1 MHILKV
7 HLEICLVIK
16 DSILNGLKNVERL
29 SREKLPQKTY
39 YFLAVRVNVSLK
51 NEYSKYPQLLK
62 FNFGVFCAKS
72 EL

>member
-1 MHILKV
+1 MF
-7 HLEICLVIK
+7 
-16 DSILNGLKNVERL
+16 ERL

-72 EL
+72 KL